1 MSRTQQNNSAESAPL
16 LANRRSGKLRTIPL
30 GIICGAVAL
39 IMVAALALSPRW
51 TTNRVSPRYATTG
64 ETTDHEATEKLDVL
78 EISSIGQQSWNE
90 RDDPLT
96 DGWQTETFHLRAK
109 AQLKKLGKLLV
120 GSKQIEEVDL
130 ASLVSEEFSCWP
142 LQPRSLQTVFRDKAL
157 HVERATLD
165 PESTNTQSPG
175 PYWGPHG
182 LAEALREL
190 ARPFRGAKDLRFEFK
205 LFHVQPAADSVTTR
219 QYIAISGRTA
229 SGVIEQHATWSARW
243 ASGLNTA
250 SPRLNWIG
258 VEDFE
263 QVRSK
268 NAQETLFSDCTESVL
283 AGNACYKDQFLR
295 GFEHWLERTQDIRYF
310 ALLGNPGVAI
320 GDVNGDG
327 LDDIYICQES
337 GLPNRLFIQN
347 PDGSVRDISEWAG
360 VDWLE
365 NSRSALLVDLDN
377 DGDQDLAV
385 AFAGG
390 VVLAEGDGRGRFT
403 VRTVV
408 DISDDTM
415 SISAADYDD
424 DGRLDLYACVYYPND
439 FTDGSRGVAIASAA
453 ESFVL
458 HDANDAGSNSLL
470 RNEITGNGTWR
481 FVDVT
486 KEVGLDTNNRR
497 YSFAAAWDDFDNDG
511 DLDVY
516 VANDYGRDN
525 LYRNQLTESGT
536 ATFVDVSDDAHIENS
551 AGGMSITCSDYDRDG
566 WMDVFVS
573 NMWSAAGNRITF
585 QDQFKAQS
593 ESEVKRRL
601 QRFARGNTL
610 LRNLGDGTFED
621 RSAPAAV
628 EMGRWAWGSHFI
640 DINND
645 GWEDVLVSNG
655 YITTEDT
662 RDL

>member
-1 MSRTQQNNSAESAPL
+1 MSCTKQNNSAESAPL

-30 GIICGAVAL
+30 GIIGSAVAL

-190 ARPFRGAKDLRFEFK
+190 ARPFRGAKDLRFEVK

-219 QYIAISGRTA
+219 QYITISGRTV

-243 ASGLNTA
+243 AAGLNTA

-263 QVRSK
+263 QVRSEM
-268 NAQETLFSDCTESVL
+268 AQATLFSDCTESVL

-295 GFEHWLERTQDIRYF
+295 GFEHWLERTQDTRYLTF
-310 ALLGNPGVAI
+310 LGNPGVAI

-347 PDGSVRDISEWAG
+347 RDGSVRDISEWAG

-385 AFAGG
+385 AIAGG

-424 DGRLDLYACVYYPND
+424 DGRLDLYACVYYPNE
-439 FTDGSRGVAIASAA
+439 FSDGSQGVAIASAA
-453 ESFVL
+453 ESFVY

-486 KEVGLDTNNRR
+486 KQVGLGTNNRR
-497 YSFAAAWDDFDNDG
+497 YSFAAAWEDFDNDG
-511 DLDVY
+511 DLDLY
-516 VANDYGRDN
+516 VANDFGRDN
-525 LYRNQLTESGT
+525 LYRNEGGR
-536 ATFVDVSDDAHIENS
+536 FVDVGPTAGVENGAS
-551 AGGMSITCSDYDRDG
+551 GMSVTWGDYDRDG

-573 NMWSAAGNRITF
+573 NMWSAAGNRVTY
-585 QDQFKAQS
+585 QTQFKADAPAD
-593 ESEVKRRL
+593 VKRRI

-610 LRNLGDGTFED
+610 LRNSGDGTFED

-655 YITTEDT
+655 YVTTEDT
-662 RDL
+662 GDL